1 MLAALVAALRSLAA
15 LLCILLMA
23 AALACTHRAP
33 RPSTVVPA
41 LRSVARFQTVL
52 QPPFV
57 ARSSGGTTTDVAIS
71 PDGTRLVYVGR
82 RGSTQQLFTRAVSE
96 LEVSAIPGTE
106 NAVGPFFSPD
116 GNWIGFGADDE
127 LRKVPIGGGTPQT
140 LCTARGFL
148 AATWEAAHGIVFSS
162 AADSGL
168 RQVSADGGSP
178 VSLVVP
184 TGRGEIVQRTPQ
196 ILPGGTHVLFSEFG
210 GAAVAE
216 GQIVVQSMDGGARK
230 ILGPG
235 DHARYVPTGHL
246 IFTSTATLLAVR
258 FDLARLEIVG
268 KPVPLVEGIVRT
280 PAAQFAVSDNG
291 TLVYVPGGNQLPG
304 ETLVW
309 VDREGNDEPLPG
321 AFRAFSKP
329 RLSPDGRQVAVV
341 IDNRQIWIYEISRAM
356 LVPLT
361 PADTSTNFPAW
372 TADGSRLAF
381 SSSQDGMLQ
390 MSWMPVNGSAPAER
404 LTSHFLYQFPSS
416 FSPDGRLLVF
426 VEVDPATAQDVWAL
440 PLDQGRKLR
449 PILRTQ
455 SVEDGPV
462 FSPDGQ
468 WLAFVSNESGDN
480 AVYVRRFSGS
490 GRKIRIS
497 IGSGQEVAWAPDG
510 HELFYRT
517 GDRMM
522 AVDIVTQPTLRV
534 GKPHLLFER
543 TFATGGPWR
552 NYDVSRDGHRFL
564 MLKPTNEDVAL
575 TQMNVVLNWFEE
587 VSNRVPAK

>member
-1 MLAALVAALRSLAA
+1 MLTALVVALRRLALPSSV
-15 LLCILLMA
+15 LLIA
-23 AALACTHRAP
+23 AAVACTHRQP
-33 RPSTVVPA
+33 RPSTVVPV

-82 RGSTQQLFTRAVSE
+82 RGSAQQLFTRAVSE

-127 LRKVPIGGGTPQT
+127 LRKVPIAGGAPQT

-148 AATWEAAHGIVFSS
+148 AATWEATHGIIFSS

-178 VSLVVP
+178 VPLVVP
-184 TGRGEIVQRTPQ
+184 TGLGEIVQRTPQ
-196 ILPGGTHVLFSEFG
+196 ILPDGKHVLFSEFG
-210 GAAVAE
+210 GTAVAE
-216 GQIVVQSMDGGARK
+216 GQIVVQSLDGGARK

-246 IFTSTATLLAVR
+246 IFTSTATLLAAR

-291 TLVYVPGGNQLPG
+291 SLVYVPGGNQLPG

-309 VDREGNDEPLPG
+309 VDRDGNDEPLPG
-321 AFRAFSKP
+321 AFRTFSKP
-329 RLSPDGRQVAVV
+329 RLSPDGRQVALV
-341 IDNRQIWIYEISRAM
+341 IDNRQIWIYDISPAM
-356 LVPLT
+356 LAPLT
-361 PADTSTNFPAW
+361 PADISTNFPAW

-390 MSWMPVNGSAPAER
+390 MSWIPVDGSAPAER
-404 LTSHFLYQFPSS
+404 LTSSFLYQFPSS
-416 FSPDGRLLVF
+416 FSPDGQLLVF
-426 VEVDPATAQDVWAL
+426 VEVDPATGQDVWAL
-440 PLDQGRKLR
+440 PLGPDRKLR
-449 PILRTQ
+449 PVLRTQ

-462 FSPDGQ
+462 LSPDGQ

-480 AVYVRRFSGS
+480 EVYVRRFSGS

-497 IGSGQEVAWAPDG
+497 TRSGQEVAWRPDG

-522 AVDIVTQPTLRV
+522 AVDIVTQPTLRA

-543 TFATGGPWR
+543 TFAKGGPWR
-552 NYDVSRDGHRFL
+552 NYDVSRDGRRFL
-564 MLKPTNEDVAL
+564 MLKPATEDVAL

-587 VSNRVPAK
+587 VTARVPAK

>member
-1 MLAALVAALRSLAA
+1 MLAALVAALRSLAV
-15 LLCILLMA
+15 LLCVLLIA

-127 LRKVPIGGGTPQT
+127 LRKVPIAGGAPQT

-178 VSLVVP
+178 VPLVVP

-216 GQIVVQSMDGGARK
+216 GQIVVQSLDGGARK

-235 DHARYVPTGHL
+235 DHARYLPTGHL
-246 IFTSTATLLAVR
+246 IFTSTATLLAAR

-291 TLVYVPGGNQLPG
+291 SLVYVPGGNQLPG

-321 AFRAFSKP
+321 AFRTFSKP

-361 PADTSTNFPAW
+361 PADIIDQLPRV
-372 TADGSRLAF
+372 DGGRVAAGFQLESGRNAANVLDAG
-381 SSSQDGMLQ
+381 Q
-390 MSWMPVNGSAPAER
+390 WER
-404 LTSHFLYQFPSS
+404 T
-416 FSPDGRLLVF
+416 GRAI
-426 VEVDPATAQDVWAL
+426 DKQL
-440 PLDQGRKLR
+440 PL
-449 PILRTQ
+449 
-455 SVEDGPV
+455 SVSV
-462 FSPDGQ
+462 
-468 WLAFVSNESGDN
+468 
-480 AVYVRRFSGS
+480 
-490 GRKIRIS
+490 
-497 IGSGQEVAWAPDG
+497 
-510 HELFYRT
+510 
-517 GDRMM
+517 
-522 AVDIVTQPTLRV
+522 
-534 GKPHLLFER
+534 LLF
-543 TFATGGPWR
+543 
-552 NYDVSRDGHRFL
+552 S
-564 MLKPTNEDVAL
+564 
-575 TQMNVVLNWFEE
+575 
-587 VSNRVPAK
+587 